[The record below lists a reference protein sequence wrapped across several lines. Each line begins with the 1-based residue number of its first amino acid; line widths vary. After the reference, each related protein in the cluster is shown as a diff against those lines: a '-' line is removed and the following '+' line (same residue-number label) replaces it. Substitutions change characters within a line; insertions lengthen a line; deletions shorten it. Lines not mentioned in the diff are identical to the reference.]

1 MSTSFRNLAAAALLT
16 TNVPT
21 FAAKAAE
28 IFETPPPIA
37 KALPRATYRYYY
49 GWDAPSQL
57 IEGVRGGSPLTVP
70 FYGYGWYPGP
80 AYYYGP
86 PPGVCCRPQGMR

>member
-37 KALPRATYRYYY
+37 KALPQATYRYY